1 MNQRKL
7 VQSFYNTFEEIFTI
21 FGFRAVKQSKLFNF
35 FITFLNLAFQLI
47 MLTQFLIDGNLFI
60 STDPLS
66 KFTDIIELFGP
77 IITFTINS
85 VIFFKNR
92 NICLELEAIK
102 FKINEE
108 FEKLDENLYWKV
120 RTKRIII
127 FLMKFMFLE
136 AVGFGIEIF
145 QVIS

>member
-21 FGFRAVKQSKLFNF
+21 FGFRAVKQSKVFNF
-35 FITFLNLAFQLI
+35 FISFLNLAFQLI
-47 MLTQFLIDGNLFI
+47 MLAQFLIDGNLFI
-60 STDPLS
+60 SSDPLS

-77 IITFTINS
+77 IITFTINTI
-85 VIFFKNR
+85 IFFKNR
-92 NICLELEAIK
+92 HICIELETIK

-108 FEKLDENLYWKV
+108 FEKLDENLYWNI
-120 RTKRIII
+120 RTKRIIL
-127 FLMKFMFLE
+127 FLVKFMFLE
-136 AVGFGIEIF
+136 AIGLGIEAF